1 MVNDQQVRKLKNML
15 HNNKTLKESALCSG
29 MDEKTARKY
38 RDLSELPSELISVH
52 TWKTR
57 KDPFED
63 HWEEIQTI
71 LEEAAGIEA
80 KALFMHL
87 QRTYPGYYQ
96 DNQLRTLQRK
106 IKRWRATEGPP
117 KEVMFTQEHPPGELG
132 QSDFTHMKALQITI
146 AGQPFEHLIYHFVL
160 TCSNWESG
168 SVCFSE
174 SFESLSDG
182 LQKALW
188 ELGGVPLEH
197 QTDRLTAA
205 VNNSCNSE
213 EFTERYSSLMKYYG
227 MTPRR
232 INAGKSNENG
242 DVEQSHYR
250 FKKHVEQELLLR
262 GSRDFQSRSEYEKF
276 LKSIFAVRNAGRKN
290 LFAAERTH
298 LQPLPAKKIDSFKK
312 EIVRVSKSS
321 TILVNHNHYS
331 VRSQLI
337 GENVQVY
344 LYAEHLEI
352 WYAGAKIDTLPRLR
366 GSGKYKI
373 QYRHIIDSLVRK
385 PGAFRNYRY
394 RAEMFPSTYFK
405 RAYDHLQ
412 NKHTVQKAAKEY
424 LSILH
429 LAAKE
434 NESRVNE
441 ILLNFIQE
449 GKDITYEQ
457 VHSEFF
463 SVRYTG
469 NKTDVHIDM
478 PFLGAYDELLSSHEE
493 AACHCL
499 N

>member
-15 HNNKTLKESALCSG
+15 QNNKTLKDSALCSG

-38 RDLSELPSELISVH
+38 RDRPELPSEIKCPH
-52 TWKTR
+52 TWRTR
-57 KDPFED
+57 KDPFEE
-63 HWEEIQTI
+63 HWDEIRST
-71 LEEAAGIEA
+71 LEQAPTIEA

-87 QRTYPGYYQ
+87 QRTYPGHYQ

-106 IKRWRATEGPP
+106 IKRWRATDGPP

-132 QSDFTHMKALQITI
+132 QSDFTHMEPLQITI
-146 AGQPFEHLIYHFVL
+146 AGQPFNHLVYHFVL

-168 SVCFSE
+168 SICFSE

-205 VNNSCNSE
+205 VNNSCNKE
-213 EFTERYSSLMKYYG
+213 EFTERYTSLMKHYG
-227 MTPRR
+227 ITPRR

-242 DVEQSHYR
+242 DVEQSHHR

-276 LKSIFAVRNAGRKN
+276 LKSIFAVRNAGRKT
-290 LFAAERTH
+290 LFETERTH
-298 LQPLPAKKIDSFKK
+298 LRPLPARKVDTFKK
-312 EIVRVSKSS
+312 EIVRVSRSS

-331 VRSQLI
+331 VQSQLI

-344 LYAEHLEI
+344 VYAEYLEI
-352 WYAGAKIDTLPRLR
+352 WYAGSRIDTLPRLR

-373 QYRHIIDSLVRK
+373 QYRHVIDSLVRK

-394 RAEMFPSTYFK
+394 RAEMFPTTYFK
-405 RAYDHLQ
+405 RVYDYLL
-412 NKHTVQKAAKEY
+412 NKHTPQKAAKEY
-424 LSILH
+424 LNILN

-434 NESRVNE
+434 NETRVNE
-441 ILLNFIQE
+441 ILLNLLQE
-449 GKDITYEQ
+449 GKDISYDQ
-457 VHSEFF
+457 VQAEFF
-463 SVRYTG
+463 SVRLAQS
-469 NKTDVHIDM
+469 KTDVHIDV
-478 PFLGAYDELLSSHEE
+478 PFLGAYDELLSSCEE
-493 AACHCL
+493 DLCHSL